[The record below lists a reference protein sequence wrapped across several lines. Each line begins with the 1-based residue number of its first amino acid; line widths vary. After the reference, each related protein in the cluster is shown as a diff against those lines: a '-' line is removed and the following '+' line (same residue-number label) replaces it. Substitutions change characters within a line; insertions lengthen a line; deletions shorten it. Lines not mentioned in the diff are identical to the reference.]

1 MDSSTA
7 DPDQI
12 SSTLIDRVDR
22 SQMHKCLQFMYNKA
36 WSRGYFFKEWKRE
49 DRAVIPKP
57 GKDDYHELELEYQ
70 ELFVVQNIIEFRY
83 YRKAI
88 LTYCQ
93 LSQRLSC
100 QVKINGQFGEW
111 IESVYGTSAGTN
123 LGPLLFLIFMHD
135 IPQSIFSKFV
145 DDLVSK

>member
-1 MDSSTA
+1 
-7 DPDQI
+7 
-12 SSTLIDRVDR
+12 
-22 SQMHKCLQFMYNKA
+22 MYNKA

-123 LGPLLFLIFMHD
+123 LGPLLFIIFMHD